1 MSVELQE
8 TFVVMDV
15 RYGGHPDDVMTATND
30 RLRADYMVEGAFAPG
45 QLRLTYTHVDR
56 MILGGA
62 CPTHAPITFGE
73 GSALGTPHFFSA
85 REAGIANL
93 GGPGA
98 ITVDG
103 QRFALANRD
112 ILYVGRG
119 AQRVTLTS
127 DDPANPASFY
137 LNSVPAGADI
147 PHRLIAKADAKR
159 ITLGDAVKS
168 NQRSLAMYIHPEV
181 TPSCLLLMGITDPAP
196 GSIWNTMPPHLHER
210 RMEAYCYF
218 DMGRGD
224 RVMHFMGRPDQTRH
238 LVVANGDMVLSPAW
252 SIHMGAGTGPYAFVW
267 GMTGENQAYTD
278 FTPVPVEML
287 R

>member
-1 MSVELQE
+1 M
-8 TFVVMDV
+8 MGV
-15 RYGGHPDDVMTATND
+15 RYGGNPADVMTATTD
-30 RLRADYMVEGAFAPG
+30 RLRADYLIDGAFTPG
-45 QLRLTYTHVDR
+45 RLSLTYTHVDR
-56 MILGGA
+56 MIVGGA
-62 CPTHAPITFGE
+62 CPTGE
-73 GSALGTPHFFSA
+73 ALMLGNGAELGTAHFFSA

-93 GGPGA
+93 GGDGT
-98 ITVDG
+98 ITIDG
-103 QRFALANRD
+103 ERFDLANRD
-112 ILYVGRG
+112 VLYIGRG
-119 AQRVTLTS
+119 AREVTMTS
-127 DDPANPASFY
+127 ADPARPAWFY

-147 PHRLIAKADAKR
+147 PHCLIRRADAKR
-159 ITLGDAVKS
+159 ITLGDPAKS

-218 DMGRGD
+218 DMSAED

-238 LVVANGDMVLSPAW
+238 LVVADGDIVLSPAW

-278 FTPVPVEML
+278 FTPVPVASL

>member
-1 MSVELQE
+1 MMPAP
-8 TFVVMDV
+8 MDV
-15 RYGGHPDDVMTATND
+15 RYGGHPAEVMTATTD
-30 RLRADYMVEGAFAPG
+30 RLRADYLIEGAFTPG
-45 QLRLTYTHVDR
+45 ALRLTYTHVDR
-56 MILGGA
+56 MIVGGA
-62 CPTHAPITFGE
+62 CPTGAALSFGDGAE
-73 GSALGTPHFFSA
+73 LGTPFFFSA

-93 GGPGA
+93 GGPGH

-119 AQRVTLTS
+119 AQGVTLES
-127 DDPANPASFY
+127 DDPARPAWFY
-137 LNSVPAGADI
+137 LNSVPAGANH
-147 PHRLIAKADAKR
+147 PHRLITQANAKR
-159 ITLGDAVKS
+159 ITLGDSAKS

-181 TPSCLLLMGITDPAP
+181 SPSCLLLMGITDPAP

-218 DMGRGD
+218 DMGPED

-238 LVVANGDMVLSPAW
+238 LVVASGDIVLSPAW

-278 FTPVPVEML
+278 FAPVPVSAL